1 MPVGIWKVPMKL
13 LISDANIFLDVKAG
27 KLIEVMFQLP
37 ESFAVPN
44 ILYDEE
50 LLQRHPE
57 LPSYGLQVLEI
68 EEPFMREAYRL
79 RGIYTQPSQNDL
91 FALALAKQER
101 CPLLTGD
108 KKLRVVAES
117 ERVTVRG
124 TLWLVDRLVQE
135 KKITITTAEQA
146 YAKMKEEGRRLPWQ
160 EVDAQI
166 KKFSTR

>member
-1 MPVGIWKVPMKL
+1 L
-13 LISDANIFLDVKAG
+13 LISDANIFIDVKAG

-37 ESFAVPN
+37 ETFAVPN
-44 ILYDEE
+44 ILYEEE

-68 EEPFMREAYRL
+68 DEPFMLEAYRL

-91 FALALAKQER
+91 FALALAKQEQ

-108 KKLRVVAES
+108 KKLRAAAER
-117 ERVTVRG
+117 EEVTVRG

-135 KKITITTAEQA
+135 KKITITVAEQA
-146 YAKMKEEGRRLPWQ
+146 YARMKEEGRRLPWQ

-166 KKFSTR
+166 KKFRNR